1 MNMTLHKLARY
12 FALGNFA
19 FAAAIFLSMA
29 VLLQSPEKIFAQSTT
44 QSSGCVAPS
53 FYSFKVPTAYINSP
67 WSLPMLSAMDGPYTP
82 TVTAQG
88 LPPGIELQD
97 QRTAVASSSST
108 MLHTWILSGTPTQA
122 GTYTITVTAQNSCGG
137 GSTVVTLPVNNGVTS
152 STVCPTGTVGTY
164 PNCASVP
171 STTAFDKESLVVSTS
186 SPTVTGSSNT
196 PKVSLVVAKNN
207 QTVYTSPLSSV
218 LNGRWSITIPKISTG
233 SYGLSLY
240 DANNLLL
247 IVGNLIAAIPSDA
260 ASTNSTP
267 TSQVPV
273 TLTPVSTTGGGT
285 VSTSACIPFQNTMR
299 LGGRGTEVAALQDV
313 LISKGLLPAGSATGY
328 FGPLTRAAVQQLQ
341 TNAGIVSSGDENSTG
356 FGLVGARTR
365 ALLGCQNAI
374 PMTPQSGTNTSPAQ
388 SYTPVTSLPAC
399 PQVPRPVCTNGTLI
413 FLGTDENRCSL
424 GYACQTAQTNRPD
437 GYVCPVVNTPSC
449 QYGNL
454 VSLGTDYYGC
464 SLGSYCQ
471 KPSCGYTQQIT
482 SCPAGQTLVSGTDQY
497 GCTNVSYCS
506 GAPASTTT
514 TPTIDKPAGCRA
526 YYPAACPAGQHNQIL
541 YSYRDLNNCPVE
553 SFTCVPD

>member
-1 MNMTLHKLARY
+1 MTPHKLARY

-19 FAAAIFLSMA
+19 FAAAILLSMA

-44 QSSGCVAPS
+44 QSSGCVVPS
-53 FYSFKVPTAYINSP
+53 FYSFTVPTAYINSP

-97 QRTAVASSSST
+97 QKTAVAASSST
-108 MLHTWILSGTPTQA
+108 MLHVWILSGTPTQL

-137 GSTVVTLPVNNGVTS
+137 GSTIVTLPVNNGVTAG
-152 STVCPTGTVGTY
+152 TACPTGTVGTY

-171 STTAFDKESLVVSTS
+171 STTAFDKESLVTSTS
-186 SPTVTGSSNT
+186 SPTITGTSNT

-207 QTVYTSPLSSV
+207 QTVFTSPLNSV

-233 SYGLSLY
+233 TYGLSLY

-247 IVGNLIAAIPSDA
+247 IVGNLIAAIPSDT

-267 TSQVPV
+267 TSQTPV
-273 TLTPVSTTGGGT
+273 TLTPVST
-285 VSTSACIPFQNTMR
+285 ACVAIQHTLRM
-299 LGGRGTEVAALQDV
+299 GDRGAEVAQLQDF

-328 FGPLTRAAVQQLQ
+328 FGPLTRAAVQKLQ
-341 TNAGIVSSGDENSTG
+341 ANAGIVSSGDENSTG

-365 ALLGCQNAI
+365 ALLGCQSPI
-374 PMTPQSGTNTSPAQ
+374 PMMPQSGANTSPGQ
-388 SYTPVTSLPAC
+388 NYTTTTSLPTC
-399 PQVPRPVCTNGTLI
+399 PQVPRPVCANGALI

-424 GYACQTAQTNRPD
+424 GYACQTVQTNRPD
-437 GYVCPVVNTPSC
+437 GYVCPVVNNPSC
-449 QYGNL
+449 QYGDL

-506 GAPASTTT
+506 GGSTATTT
-514 TPTIDKPAGCRA
+514 TPTNQPSSCPIDSRA
-526 YYPAACPAGQHNQIL
+526 PCPTGQHYQTL
-541 YSYRDLNNCPVE
+541 YSYRDLNNCLIE
-553 SFTCVPD
+553 SYICVSD